1 MIQIK
6 CTIKYCNSPLW
17 MLAKIRYHQY
27 KKNYQHLNDY
37 SLKLISLTLYL
48 KILDGTWDCF
58 GHFWNLCPV
67 EVCLKSYR
75 KKRVNVIEMQYTKE
89 LTSMCFVHFNEHLLS
104 SIRWSLIHRLSGRRR
119 ELFCCSSNCIAS
131 NLNVVCNAWNLHGI
145 YMVN

>member
-1 MIQIK
+1 MK
-6 CTIKYCNSPLW
+6 
-17 MLAKIRYHQY
+17 LAEIPSVVLEKFYIINVKQ
-27 KKNYQHLNDY
+27 L
-37 SLKLISLTLYL
+37 LTLELLFSQIYL
-48 KILDGTWDCF
+48 FKNLYLEIVDGTWDCF

-89 LTSMCFVHFNEHLLS
+89 LASMYFVHFNEHLLS
-104 SIRWSLIHRLSGRRR
+104 SIRWSLIHRLCGKRR